1 MAKTNTTP
9 QITFRPA
16 KPEDGKAA
24 GRLLFDTSAKEA
36 TFVVGLGSEERAK
49 KILSKLF
56 AADGHRLSYEFS
68 EMILLDGQVVGVII
82 AFPGKSIGKLNRRF
96 AWLVMKQYRLR
107 GKLALIK
114 RGFSDLFVKEADK
127 DEFHLA
133 HLAVKPRYRGKG
145 VGGKAL
151 SYFDERAKQAGYT
164 KVSLTVD
171 IENKDA
177 SRLYERHGYQTRA
190 INLIPKKLVPY
201 LGSGSLRMVK
211 DLGQ

>member
-16 KPEDGKAA
+16 KPEDGKTA
-24 GRLLFDTSAKEA
+24 GRLLFDTFAKEA
-36 TFVVGLGSEERAK
+36 AFVVGRGSEERAK
-49 KILSKLF
+49 KILAKLF
-56 AADGHRLSYEFS
+56 SVSGHRLSYEFS
-68 EMILLDGQVVGVII
+68 EMILLDGQVVGVITS
-82 AFPGKSIGKLNRRF
+82 FPGKMIGKLNRSF

-107 GKLALIK
+107 GKLALVK
-114 RGFSDLFVKEADK
+114 RGFSDLFVKEAAK

-133 HLAVKPRYRGKG
+133 HLSVKPRYRGKG

-151 SYFDERAKQAGYT
+151 SHFVENAKLAGFT

-171 IENKDA
+171 IENKAA

-211 DLGQ
+211 NLDQ